1 MNETFFQPLNHLVA
15 RSVHTLSCREASDEQ
30 YVLLGVQRVWEGSE
44 SGRAFLPEHGPRLA
58 KPPAPANDFASL
70 QSARRCAVLRE
81 VNPGVLTQAN
91 GQLHDRLADIPE
103 LAGYEVFAA
112 AGHWHKAAAHAPRH
126 EGVKLAGGHFYS
138 LNRRTRT
145 LRLLATGQGLQEH
158 DRSALKRVKPK
169 GLRQEV
175 PQGRRVLMV
184 YDKAAIAFAFWKRC
198 RQECAVY
205 FLSRAQENQVLEWV
219 ASRDWDRKDPRNHG
233 VKEAMRGR
241 TRDGQPLR
249 LVC

>member
-1 MNETFFQPLNHLVA
+1 M
-15 RSVHTLSCREASDEQ
+15 
-30 YVLLGVQRVWEGSE
+30 
-44 SGRAFLPEHGPRLA
+44 
-58 KPPAPANDFASL
+58 
-70 QSARRCAVLRE
+70 LRE

-138 LNRRTRT
+138 LNRRTHT

>member
-1 MNETFFQPLNHLVA
+1 M
-15 RSVHTLSCREASDEQ
+15 
-30 YVLLGVQRVWEGSE
+30 
-44 SGRAFLPEHGPRLA
+44 
-58 KPPAPANDFASL
+58 
-70 QSARRCAVLRE
+70 LRE

-138 LNRRTRT
+138 LNRRPRT